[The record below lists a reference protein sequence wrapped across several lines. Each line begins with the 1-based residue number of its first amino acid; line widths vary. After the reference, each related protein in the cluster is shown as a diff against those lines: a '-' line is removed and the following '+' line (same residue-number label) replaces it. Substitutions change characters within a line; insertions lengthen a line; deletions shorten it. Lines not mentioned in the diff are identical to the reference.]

1 MRNFSPDNL
10 WTYVG
15 ARTDSYSYKGYDK
28 DPDGNYIINTNGLM
42 SRSQYS
48 SLIGY
53 TDPDLEY
60 GLANVFKYKNF
71 TLTLNFDG
79 RIGGKSWSN
88 TEFHM
93 LETGAHPDTDNQ
105 WRYDEVVNGKKN
117 YVGEGV
123 KIVSGEVKYDQYG
136 RITSDTRVFA
146 PNDIE
151 TSYEDFVRSSHNNPD
166 KLVQKKTFLKL
177 REMSI
182 GYNLPKKFI
191 SKLSMNSC
199 YVGFI
204 GQNLFVLTKDFRFS
218 DPDGFEDIEG
228 EDISSPS
235 IRYVGVN
242 LKVEFLKAKR
252 MKMKNILICGLVL
265 LGMIGCDDFESVN
278 TNPDSTNKV
287 TSAMLATELLRD
299 ITTYKN
305 GNGKDFIRDELL
317 AKYLSWTEANDID
330 LAFNLLGGANYDA
343 LRDLRNAS
351 KMIDFA
357 TNDEL
362 KNSYTALSH
371 FVRVFFF
378 FNLTMQVG
386 DIPYSE
392 ALRAEDEEVY
402 FPKYDSQKDVFLG
415 LLNELD
421 EADRLFSAGTNFE
434 GDYIYGGDV
443 TKWRKAVNVMQLKL
457 LLNLYKKVDDPDLKV
472 RERINEIINSRPVF
486 ESIADNFQVVYSN
499 KAGQKYPYFKEI
511 NSFVN
516 NDRMTNLFVDK
527 LKALKDYRLFYYA
540 KPTPSSEEAKLD
552 PSEWDAYGGVDPTY
566 RSLRS

>member
-1 MRNFSPDNL
+1 MFVGGVEISIDATPVQVRDFSWDVSLNLSTSKRYYAKLDENFSPDNL

-242 LKVEFLKAKR
+242 LKVEF
-252 MKMKNILICGLVL
+252 
-265 LGMIGCDDFESVN
+265 
-278 TNPDSTNKV
+278 
-287 TSAMLATELLRD
+287 
-299 ITTYKN
+299 
-305 GNGKDFIRDELL
+305 
-317 AKYLSWTEANDID
+317 
-330 LAFNLLGGANYDA
+330 
-343 LRDLRNAS
+343 
-351 KMIDFA
+351 
-357 TNDEL
+357 
-362 KNSYTALSH
+362 
-371 FVRVFFF
+371 
-378 FNLTMQVG
+378 
-386 DIPYSE
+386 
-392 ALRAEDEEVY
+392 
-402 FPKYDSQKDVFLG
+402 
-415 LLNELD
+415 
-421 EADRLFSAGTNFE
+421 
-434 GDYIYGGDV
+434 
-443 TKWRKAVNVMQLKL
+443 
-457 LLNLYKKVDDPDLKV
+457 
-472 RERINEIINSRPVF
+472 
-486 ESIADNFQVVYSN
+486 
-499 KAGQKYPYFKEI
+499 
-511 NSFVN
+511 
-516 NDRMTNLFVDK
+516 
-527 LKALKDYRLFYYA
+527 
-540 KPTPSSEEAKLD
+540 
-552 PSEWDAYGGVDPTY
+552 
-566 RSLRS
+566 